1 MAIDSDK
8 LAKEYMAR
16 YNELVDKKNNSS
28 INQTL
33 EDINN
38 AIELSDMHKV
48 SKAYNEILD
57 WNFDIANLDG
67 ARNVLNLE
75 FKHLHL
81 PSPIIFTIN
90 YDEAE
95 KRWGFNG

>member
-1 MAIDSDK
+1 MAVDSDE
-8 LAKEYMAR
+8 LAKKYMAK
-16 YNELVDKKNNSS
+16 YNELVDRKNNS
-28 INQTL
+28 
-33 EDINN
+33 DINKTLQDIN
-38 AIELSDMHKV
+38 DAIKSSDMDRV

-67 ARNVLNLE
+67 VRDVLNAQ

-81 PSPIIFTIN
+81 PSPIIFTIA

-95 KRWGFNG
+95 KIWTFNG